1 MMSKDRRD
9 YRPYMLAVPLLLPEY
24 PQHPELCH
32 EAKRVVDIILI
43 RMFKQ
48 GDKK

>member
-1 MMSKDRRD
+1 MSNDRRD